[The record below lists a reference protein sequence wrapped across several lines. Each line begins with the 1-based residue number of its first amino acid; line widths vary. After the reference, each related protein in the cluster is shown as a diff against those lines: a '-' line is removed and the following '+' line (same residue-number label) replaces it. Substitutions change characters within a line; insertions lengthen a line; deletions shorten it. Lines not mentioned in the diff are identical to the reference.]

1 MSGNRRKKIRKSFYK
16 SMEND
21 EVDTLLRGRRASINT
36 CKRRIE
42 DNIKLKSVS
51 KMNEQNLTEEYEKT
65 VTDIR
70 RIIEQLQNML
80 KQEVAFKVSKKIRWR
95 NVRDPETGKIYRV
108 NDFESLDRL
117 DRKDGDQFLSELYKC
132 EEKRDEQGYKEP
144 TFFDKLL
151 GRTESRDAVKR
162 IRKVHVRWLTVDKLR
177 AKAETGNEEDK
188 KSISKAF
195 DKAYFF
201 IAKQLQEDGIDVK
214 EEDKRILLEMM
225 LNEIFGDELGFRLEC
240 FKKHTLYLEEFLRLM
255 FIGSSFIAMDKAV
268 ESFLGKS
275 YRFTDEPLALK
286 F

>member
-1 MSGNRRKKIRKSFYK
+1 MKD
-16 SMEND
+16 D
-21 EVDTLLRGRRASINT
+21 EVGNLLRVRRASINT

-51 KMNEQNLTEEYEKT
+51 KMNKQDLTEEYKKT

-70 RIIEQLQNML
+70 RIIEQLQDML
-80 KQEVAFKVSKKIRWR
+80 KEEVAFKVRERRKLRH
-95 NVRDPETGKIYRV
+95 VRDPQRRISYDV
-108 NDFESLDRL
+108 NDFESDEKYDLEE
-117 DRKDGDQFLSELYKC
+117 GDQLLSELYKC
-132 EEKRDEQGYKEP
+132 EEKRDEQDYKEP

-177 AKAETGNEEDK
+177 AEAETGNEEDK
-188 KSISKAF
+188 KAISTGF
-195 DKAYFF
+195 DQAYYF
-201 IAKQLQEDGIDVK
+201 IMKQLEKDGIDVK

-240 FKKHTLYLEEFLRLM
+240 FKKHTLYLKEFLRLM
-255 FIGSSFIAMDKAV
+255 FIGSSFIAMNKAV
-268 ESFLGKS
+268 ESFLGKNW
-275 YRFTDEPLALK
+275 RFTDEPLALK